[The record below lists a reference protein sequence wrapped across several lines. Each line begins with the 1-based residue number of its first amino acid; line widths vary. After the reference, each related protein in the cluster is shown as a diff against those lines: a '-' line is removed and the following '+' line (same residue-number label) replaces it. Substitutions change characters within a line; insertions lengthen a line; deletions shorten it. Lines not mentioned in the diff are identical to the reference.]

1 MFGLSARILGFY
13 AAFAFPVALLCAI
26 PLLRHD
32 DLDEAAERGYLR
44 PAWLLVVLSPLHVLF
59 PLTALG
65 MVREAERLSTDASRN
80 RALRKRVV
88 VASAVGLVV
97 ASAVV
102 LVLAGTSS

>member
-59 PLTALG
+59 ALTALG

-80 RALRKRVV
+80 RSLRKRMML
-88 VASAVGLVV
+88 ASAGGLVV
-97 ASAVV
+97 ACTVV
-102 LVLAGTSS
+102 LVLAGISS